1 MSPRGP
7 KKGTKRQTHSDE
19 SKDQVIAALRDGMTV
34 KEVSERFAISPATIN
49 FWKKSAG
56 LTGGK
61 RGRTPGSKVKKDG
74 ESGASASTARSAG
87 RSTGRPSAKAL
98 AKAYEGS
105 ITLNGEV
112 YVPAK
117 SIELPRNTEKVLKA
131 LSRLESELA
140 ALKEIVHAA

>member
-7 KKGTKRQTHSDE
+7 KKGTKRQTHTDE

-34 KEVSERFAISPATIN
+34 KDVSERFAISPATIN

-61 RGRTPGSKVKKDG
+61 RGRKPGSTVKKD
-74 ESGASASTARSAG
+74 SDGASSSGSRSAG
-87 RSTGRPSAKAL
+87 RPAGRPSAKAI

>member
-1 MSPRGP
+1 MTPRGP

-19 SKDQVIAALRDGMTV
+19 AKDQVIASLRDGMTV
-34 KEVSERFAISPATIN
+34 KEVSEKFSISPATIN

-61 RGRTPGSKVKKDG
+61 RGRKPGTKLKRDEEGGSTRS
-74 ESGASASTARSAG
+74 SGRSAG
-87 RSTGRPSAKAL
+87 RPASAKAL

-112 YVPAK
+112 YVPAR
-117 SIELPRNTEKVLKA
+117 SIEPRNTDKVLKV
-131 LSRLESELA
+131 LTRLEAELA
-140 ALKEIVHAA
+140 ALKEVVHAA